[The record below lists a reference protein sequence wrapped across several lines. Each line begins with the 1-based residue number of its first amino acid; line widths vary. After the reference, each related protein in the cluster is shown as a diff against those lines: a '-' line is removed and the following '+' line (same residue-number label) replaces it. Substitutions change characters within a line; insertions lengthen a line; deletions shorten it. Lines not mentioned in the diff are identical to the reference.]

1 MDFSMKVTF
10 IKGITMETARLSGLM
25 ANNMKATG
33 KEIKWTD
40 QAFLSIKVDL
50 SLKEF
55 SRTIIS

>member
-1 MDFSMKVTF
+1 MKVTF